1 MFIPSEENATRLKKS
16 ISRDFL
22 QSLASLSGNKLLSEK
37 SKKILLDIAGSHT
50 PNRVI
55 NPLCFIAYSAMFF
68 SLLKEESTKA
78 NLYCNTLDTSQL
90 YSDSLY
96 AYKFSSVTCEN
107 IQQVAYDLLHLDSHV
122 IFKNVPDSIINQFNQ
137 NNDIII
143 KGLLDFVPGFKQE
156 IIDLIG
162 SIYLIDVAFGPSEVG
177 LKFFGSASSPLI
189 FGGIF
194 ANTHSP
200 IELVDQVE
208 LILHETAH
216 TVLFALTQ
224 YDSLTKDDGALIY
237 DSPLRDDPRSLEGVF
252 HATWVSA
259 RLALFY
265 HLNVSNPE
273 PFFRSMTDNERL
285 KFHLKAVNAGLKVL
299 NSNSNILSA
308 KGNELLDDMVG
319 GLIGY
324 NLISPKTIQ

>member
-1 MFIPSEENATRLKKS
+1 MFIPSKDNSVKFKKN

-22 QSLASLSGNKLLSEK
+22 QSLASLSDNQILSER
-37 SKKILLDIAGSHT
+37 SQKILLDLASSHIH
-50 PNRVI
+50 NKVI

-68 SLLKEESTKA
+68 SLLKEEKTQA
-78 NLYCNTLDTSQL
+78 NLYCSLLDKHQF

-96 AYKFSSVTCEN
+96 AYEFNSVACEN
-107 IQQVAYDLLHLDSHV
+107 IRQVAYDLLHLNSNV
-122 IFKNVPDSIINQFNQ
+122 IFENVSDSIINQFNH
-137 NNDIII
+137 NNNIII
-143 KGLLDFVPGFKQE
+143 NKILNFVPGFKQE

-162 SIYLIDVAFGPSEVG
+162 SIYLIDVTFGPTVDG
-177 LKFFGSASSPLI
+177 LKFFGSASSPLM

-224 YDSLTKDDGALIY
+224 YESLTEDDGELIY

-265 HLNVSNPE
+265 HLNENNPE
-273 PFFRSMTDNERL
+273 PFFRSFSDNERL
-285 KFHLKAVNAGLKVL
+285 KFHLKAVKAGLKVI
-299 NSNSNILSA
+299 NSSSNILSA
-308 KGNELLDDMVG
+308 KGHELLNDMVRS
-319 GLIGY
+319 LIGY
-324 NLISPKTIQ
+324 NLISPKSI